1 MAIPDFINETATA
14 VTSCDGLIF
23 VLTTLSP
30 TPGKGEDH
38 GFVQRQQT
46 RVQR

>member
-1 MAIPDFINETATA
+1 MPATTTPNEKPAEATIPG
-14 VTSCDGLIF
+14 GLDL

-38 GFVQRQQT
+38 DLVQPQHT

>member
-1 MAIPDFINETATA
+1 MPTPALKREAAA
-14 VTSCDGLIF
+14 VTSCDGLDF

-38 GFVQRQQT
+38 GFVYQHAPSFKPY
-46 RVQR
+46 

>member
-1 MAIPDFINETATA
+1 MPVLITRNELAAA
-14 VTSCDGLIF
+14 VTSCDGLDF

-38 GFVQRQQT
+38 DLVQPQHT

>member
-1 MAIPDFINETATA
+1 MANSNLTNGKPASATIR
-14 VTSCDGLIF
+14 DGLIF

-38 GFVQRQQT
+38 GFVQPQHT
-46 RVQR
+46 RVQH